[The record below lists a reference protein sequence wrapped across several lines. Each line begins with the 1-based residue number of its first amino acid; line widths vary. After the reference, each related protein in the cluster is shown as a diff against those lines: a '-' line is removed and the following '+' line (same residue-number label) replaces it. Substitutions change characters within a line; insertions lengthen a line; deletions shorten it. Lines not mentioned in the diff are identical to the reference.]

1 MVSPQFLGDSVMA
14 IHRPNPAFTAIG
26 ASMRKHLLIGAAA
39 AALFACSGAL
49 AETPVGA
56 DKQTAIAVTIYNNDL
71 ALVRDSRTVALA
83 QGENDLAFIEV
94 SAGIRPETALL
105 TGRGAALDIVEQN
118 FDFDLLTPQKLLEK
132 SVGQTIRVVRTN
144 PETGADTTEDAT
156 VLSVAE
162 GQVVLKIGDRIE
174 VTPPGRLVY
183 SAVPANLRDR
193 PTLVVKLDSKQAGDA
208 QVDLSYLTHGLSWA
222 ADYVAELAPDEKTM
236 SLNGW
241 VTLTNMSGIAYKD
254 AKLQLVAGEV
264 NQYQPQPPMPMVMG
278 MADAAAAPREKM
290 RQEAAFEYHLYSLDR
305 PTTLQQNQTKQ
316 VALLAADAIP
326 VEKQYVLANV
336 AQLANSYGARIG
348 ETQRINAE
356 VRMKI
361 RNEEASHLGIPLPAG
376 VVRVYK
382 ADSGGDAIFVGE
394 DHIDHTPNKEQIDL
408 MLGRAFDVT
417 ARGKQVSFE
426 KVSDNV
432 YENSY
437 EIEVKNAKKE
447 PVTVTVREF
456 VPGDWKMLEESVKH
470 DKPDSATAEWQLP
483 VPAEGSAKLTYKVRI
498 TL

>member
-1 MVSPQFLGDSVMA
+1 
-14 IHRPNPAFTAIG
+14 
-26 ASMRKHLLIGAAA
+26 MRKFLMIGAAT
-39 AALFACSGAL
+39 AALFAAQNAF

-56 DKQTAIAVTIYNNDL
+56 DKQSAIAVTIYNNDL
-71 ALVRDSRTVALA
+71 ALVRDSRTVTLT
-83 QGENDLAFIEV
+83 QGENDIAFIEV
-94 SAGIRPETALL
+94 SVGIRPETALL
-105 TGRGAALDIVEQN
+105 TGRGTPLDIVEQN

-144 PETGADTTEDAT
+144 PETGVDSTEDAT

-193 PTLVVKLDSKQAGDA
+193 PTLVVKLASQQAGDLP
-208 QVDLSYLTHGLSWA
+208 VDLSYLTRGLSWS
-222 ADYVAELAPDEKTM
+222 ADYVAELSPDEKTLN
-236 SLNGW
+236 LNGW
-241 VTLTNMSGIAYKD
+241 VTLTNMSGIAYND

-264 NQYQPQPPMPMVMG
+264 NQYQPEPPRPMMEAMAADG
-278 MADAAAAPREKM
+278 MVPRQKM
-290 RQEAAFEYHLYSLDR
+290 QSEAAFEYHLYSLDR
-305 PTTLQQNQTKQ
+305 PTTLKENQTKQ
-316 VALLAADAIP
+316 VALLAAEQVP
-326 VEKQYVLANV
+326 VEKKYVLVNV
-336 AQLANSYGARIG
+336 AQLGGNYGAKVG
-348 ETQRINAE
+348 ETERVNAE

-361 RNEEASHLGIPLPAG
+361 KNDDASHLGLPLPMG

-382 ADSGGDAIFVGE
+382 ADSDGDAIFVGE
-394 DHIDHTPNKEQIDL
+394 DHIKHTPKNEEVDL

-417 ARGKQVSFE
+417 ARGKQVDY
-426 KVSDNV
+426 KRIADNV

-447 PVTVTVREF
+447 PVTVTLREF
-456 VPGDWKMLEESVKH
+456 VPGEWTMLQESVKH
-470 DKPDSATAEWQLP
+470 EKIDSSTAEWQLN

-498 TL
+498 TF

>member
-1 MVSPQFLGDSVMA
+1 
-14 IHRPNPAFTAIG
+14 
-26 ASMRKHLLIGAAA
+26 MRKFLMIGAAT
-39 AALFACSGAL
+39 AALFTAQNAF

-56 DKQTAIAVTIYNNDL
+56 DKQSAIAVTIYNNDL
-71 ALVRDSRTVALA
+71 ALVRDSRTVTLT
-83 QGENDLAFIEV
+83 QGENDIAFIEV

-105 TGRGAALDIVEQN
+105 TGRGTPLDIVEQN

-144 PETGADTTEDAT
+144 PETGVDSTEDAT

-193 PTLVVKLDSKQAGDA
+193 PTLVVKLASQQAGDLP
-208 QVDLSYLTHGLSWA
+208 VDLSYLTRGLSWS
-222 ADYVAELAPDEKTM
+222 ADYVAELSPDEKTLN
-236 SLNGW
+236 LNGW
-241 VTLTNMSGIAYKD
+241 VTLTNMSGIAYND

-264 NQYQPQPPMPMVMG
+264 NQYQPEPPRPMMEAMAADG
-278 MADAAAAPREKM
+278 MVPRQKM
-290 RQEAAFEYHLYSLDR
+290 QSEAAFEYHLYSLDR
-305 PTTLQQNQTKQ
+305 PTTLKENQTKQ
-316 VALLAADAIP
+316 VALLAAEQVP
-326 VEKQYVLANV
+326 VEKKYVLVNV
-336 AQLANSYGARIG
+336 AQLGGNYGAMVG
-348 ETQRINAE
+348 ETERVNAE

-361 RNEEASHLGIPLPAG
+361 KNDDASHLGLPLPMG

-382 ADSGGDAIFVGE
+382 ADSDGDAIFVGE
-394 DHIDHTPNKEQIDL
+394 DHIKHTPKNEEVDL

-417 ARGKQVSFE
+417 ARGKQVDY
-426 KVSDNV
+426 KRIADNV

-447 PVTVTVREF
+447 PVTVTLREF
-456 VPGDWKMLEESVKH
+456 VPGDWTMLQESVKH
-470 DKPDSATAEWQLP
+470 EKIDSSTAEWQLN

-498 TL
+498 TF

>member
-1 MVSPQFLGDSVMA
+1 
-14 IHRPNPAFTAIG
+14 
-26 ASMRKHLLIGAAA
+26 MRKFLMIGAAA
-39 AALFACSGAL
+39 AALFATQAAF

-56 DKQTAIAVTIYNNDL
+56 DKQSAIAVTIYNNDL
-71 ALVRDSRTVALA
+71 ALVRDSRTVTLT

-105 TGRGAALDIVEQN
+105 TGRGTPLDIVEQN

-132 SVGQTIRVVRTN
+132 SVGETIRVVRTN

-193 PTLVVKLDSKQAGDA
+193 PTLVVKLASQKAGDVP
-208 QVDLSYLTHGLSWA
+208 VDLSYLTHGLSWA
-222 ADYVAELAPDEKTM
+222 ADYVAELSPDEKTL

-241 VTLTNMSGIAYKD
+241 VTLTNMSGIAYNN

-264 NQYQPQPPMPMVMG
+264 NRVELNAPPMPMLQEM
-278 MADAAAAPREKM
+278 AAADGMRREKM
-290 RQEAAFEYHLYSLDR
+290 QSEAAFEYHLYSLDR
-305 PTTLQQNQTKQ
+305 PTTLKENQTKQ
-316 VALLAADAIP
+316 VALLAAEQVP
-326 VEKQYVLANV
+326 VEKQYVLVNV
-336 AQLANSYGARIG
+336 AQLGGNYGAKVG
-348 ETQRINAE
+348 ETERVNAE

-361 RNEEASHLGIPLPAG
+361 KNDDASHLGLPLPMG

-382 ADSGGDAIFVGE
+382 ADSDGDAIFVGE
-394 DHIDHTPNKEQIDL
+394 DQIRHTPKNEELDL

-417 ARGKQVSFE
+417 AHGKQTDY
-426 KVSDNV
+426 KRIADNV

-447 PVTVTVREF
+447 PVTVTLREF
-456 VPGDWKMLEESVKH
+456 VPGDWEMLAESVKH
-470 DKPDSATAEWQLP
+470 EKVDSSTAEWQVQ
-483 VPAEGSAKLTYKVRI
+483 VPAEASAKLTYKVRI
-498 TL
+498 TF

>member
-1 MVSPQFLGDSVMA
+1 
-14 IHRPNPAFTAIG
+14 
-26 ASMRKHLLIGAAA
+26 MRKFLMIGAAA
-39 AALFACSGAL
+39 AALFATQTAF

-56 DKQTAIAVTIYNNDL
+56 DKQSAIAVTIYNNDL
-71 ALVRDSRTVALA
+71 ALVRDSRTVTLT
-83 QGENDLAFIEV
+83 QGENDIAFIEV

-105 TGRGAALDIVEQN
+105 TGRGTLLDIVEQN

-144 PETGADTTEDAT
+144 PETGVDSTEDAT

-193 PTLVVKLDSKQAGDA
+193 PTLVVKLASQQAGDVP
-208 QVDLSYLTHGLSWA
+208 VDLSYLTRGLSWS
-222 ADYVAELAPDEKTM
+222 ADYVAELSPDEKTLN
-236 SLNGW
+236 LNGW
-241 VTLTNMSGIAYKD
+241 VTLTNMSGIAYNE

-264 NQYQPQPPMPMVMG
+264 NQYQPQPPMPMMEA
-278 MADAAAAPREKM
+278 MAADGGLRREKM
-290 RQEAAFEYHLYSLDR
+290 QSEAAFEYHLYSLDR
-305 PTTLQQNQTKQ
+305 PTTLKENQTKQ
-316 VALLAADAIP
+316 VALLAAEQVP
-326 VEKQYVLANV
+326 VEKKYVLVNV
-336 AQLANSYGARIG
+336 AQLGGNYGAKVG
-348 ETQRINAE
+348 ETERVNAE

-361 RNEEASHLGIPLPAG
+361 KNDDASHLGLPLPMG

-382 ADSGGDAIFVGE
+382 ADSDGDAIFVGE
-394 DHIDHTPNKEQIDL
+394 DHIKHTPKNEEVDL

-417 ARGKQVSFE
+417 ARGKQVDY
-426 KVSDNV
+426 KRIADNV

-447 PVTVTVREF
+447 PVTVTLREF
-456 VPGDWKMLEESVKH
+456 VPGDWTMLQESVKH
-470 DKPDSATAEWQLP
+470 EKVDASTAEWQLN
-483 VPAEGSAKLTYKVRI
+483 VPAEGSARLTYKVRI
-498 TL
+498 TF

>member
-1 MVSPQFLGDSVMA
+1 
-14 IHRPNPAFTAIG
+14 
-26 ASMRKHLLIGAAA
+26 MRKHLLIGAAV
-39 AALFACSGAL
+39 AALTVSSNAF

-56 DKQTAIAVTIYNNDL
+56 DKQTAVAVTIYNNDL
-71 ALVRDSRTVALA
+71 ALVRDSRTVTLA

-105 TGRGAALDIVEQN
+105 TGRGTQLDIVEQN

-132 SVGQTIRVVRTN
+132 SVGETIRVVRTN

-156 VLSVAE
+156 VLSVAQ

-183 SAVPANLRDR
+183 STVPANLRDR

-222 ADYVAELAPDEKTM
+222 ADYVAELSPDEKTIN
-236 SLNGW
+236 LNGW
-241 VTLTNMSGIAYKD
+241 VTLTNQSGIAYKD
-254 AKLQLVAGEV
+254 ARLQLVAGEV
-264 NQYQPQPPMPMVMG
+264 NQYQPRPP
-278 MADAAAAPREKM
+278 AAPMMEAMDAVGGARQKM
-290 RQEAAFEYHLYSLDR
+290 VEQAAFEYHLYSLDR
-305 PTTLQQNQTKQ
+305 PTTLKENQTKQ
-316 VALLAADAIP
+316 VALLAADAVP

-336 AQLANSYGARIG
+336 AQLGNNYGARIG
-348 ETQRINAE
+348 ETQRVNAE
-356 VRMKI
+356 VRMRI

-382 ADSGGDAIFVGE
+382 AAADGNAIFVGE
-394 DHIDHTPNKEQIDL
+394 DHIDHTPNKEELDL

-417 ARGKQVSFE
+417 ARGKQTSFE
-426 KVSDNV
+426 RISDNV
-432 YENSY
+432 YENAY

-447 PVTVTVREF
+447 PVTVTVREY
-456 VPGDWKMLEESVKH
+456 VPGDWKMLEESTKST
-470 DKPDSATAEWQLP
+470 KPDSATAEWQVQ
-483 VPAEGSAKLTYKVRI
+483 VPAEGSAKLSYKVRI